1 MFAWPTPE
9 LTEYEKKYV
18 RLYREP
24 MLDANGGQVTRNG
37 EPQFWPGV
45 LRRMYKVALNNVAIP
60 DVNPYTDGPH
70 FSQQYLATRRTRVFG
85 LTFFGDVA
93 SWYLNIKSLSGETYT
108 KDPCLVSSMQ
118 AGTPFDADAAIGEQ
132 PGFPP
137 TSVTNSIIRSVAE
150 YGIML
155 DPNWILDQNDG
166 LVFEGTLAAGAKIG
180 PYDVEDPVGLSPYR
194 ILVIGI
200 HVWEFP
206 NMGRASNEQVEGKV

>member
-45 LRRMYKVALNNVAIP
+45 LRRMYKVSLNNVAIP

-118 AGTPFDADAAIGEQ
+118 AGTPFDADAAIGE
-132 PGFPP
+132 PLGLIVTGGGFIVRP
-137 TSVTNSIIRSVAE
+137 TAE
-150 YGIML
+150 YGIMI

-166 LVFEGTLAAGAKIG
+166 LIFEGTLAPGCHIG
-180 PYDVEDPVGLSPYR
+180 PYSDETGESPYR